1 VREHSAMVQEETLA
15 RELVLGAVNGDTNA
29 TLDDAPVRV
38 TVERLT

>member
-1 VREHSAMVQEETLA
+1 
-15 RELVLGAVNGDTNA
+15 VLGAVNGDTNA